1 MANIL
6 RRPMFRLGG
15 QSSDGVGITSGL
27 NRRNYANGPTTDELM
42 SQTYEAFQKSNKAL
56 ENYGKPSKGE
66 FVNRSI

>member
-27 NRRNYANGPTTDELM
+27 NRR
-42 SQTYEAFQKSNKAL
+42 QC
-56 ENYGKPSKGE
+56 
-66 FVNRSI
+66 